1 MRSYLSKEYGSGIV
15 HLEYSMV
22 KTGPLAVAVLGL
34 LAEEPRHPYDIAYT
48 MHTRRMD
55 EHIKL
60 SMGTLYHVVDQL
72 QRLGWIR
79 PTETA
84 REGRRP
90 ERTIYA
96 VTPEGRRQ
104 LQDRL
109 RQLIAQPTREYSSF
123 EAGLTF
129 LHQLPREEAAML
141 LRRRAEALR
150 EQIDLWDYSLGQ
162 LRQRGLGRLAL
173 IEVEMVQDARSFQRD
188 WSLRI
193 ADEIE
198 NGTLDWGDP
207 CRRSAAAGDVAH
219 PSPPCGE
226 GAPGR

>member
-1 MRSYLSKEYGSGIV
+1 M
-15 HLEYSMV
+15 M
-22 KTGPLAVAVLGL
+22 KTGPLAVAVMGL

-48 MHTRRMD
+48 MQVRRMT

-60 SMGTLYHVVDQL
+60 SMGTLYRVVDQL

-96 VTPEGRRQ
+96 LTPDGRRE
-104 LQDRL
+104 LQHRIRD
-109 RQLIAQPTREYSSF
+109 LIAQPSREYSGF

-129 LHQLPREEAAML
+129 MHQLTPEDAAGL
-141 LRRRAEALR
+141 LRRRADALG
-150 EQIDLWDYSLGQ
+150 EQIELWAYGLEQ
-162 LRQRGLGRLAL
+162 LTRRGLTRLSL
-173 IEVEMVQDARSFQRD
+173 IEVELVQDTRRFQRD
-188 WSLRI
+188 WALRI

-198 NGTLDWGDP
+198 KGTLEWEVP
-207 CRRSAAAGDVAH
+207 N
-219 PSPPCGE
+219 
-226 GAPGR
+226 